1 MKTTTTYSQAE
12 LAVLLKA
19 RDKQAF
25 SYLYDNYHKALFL
38 IIYRIVKQQE
48 LAEDVLQ
55 NVFLKIWNGIDSYD
69 SEKSQLYTWM
79 LNIARNAAIDSLREK
94 HEKNKS
100 NIQEATDVVYY
111 DNRVFVENT
120 AHENIGIKGMISVLS
135 DEHQEIIDLA
145 YFQGFTQTEI
155 ATNLNI
161 PLGTVKT
168 KIRQAILELR
178 KQNNRTKN

>member
-55 NVFLKIWNGIDSYD
+55 NVFLKIWNGI
-69 SEKSQLYTWM
+69 EKVNY
-79 LNIARNAAIDSLREK
+79 I
-94 HEKNKS
+94 H
-100 NIQEATDVVYY
+100 
-111 DNRVFVENT
+111 
-120 AHENIGIKGMISVLS
+120 GC
-135 DEHQEIIDLA
+135 
-145 YFQGFTQTEI
+145 
-155 ATNLNI
+155 
-161 PLGTVKT
+161 
-168 KIRQAILELR
+168 
-178 KQNNRTKN
+178 

>member
-1 MKTTTTYSQAE
+1 ME
-12 LAVLLKA
+12 W
-19 RDKQAF
+19 
-25 SYLYDNYHKALFL
+25 
-38 IIYRIVKQQE
+38 YR
-48 LAEDVLQ
+48 
-55 NVFLKIWNGIDSYD
+55 
-69 SEKSQLYTWM
+69 KSQLYTWM

>member
-1 MKTTTTYSQAE
+1 MKNTITYSQAE
-12 LAVLLKA
+12 LARLLKA

-55 NVFLKIWNGIDSYD
+55 NVFLKIWNGIGSYD
-69 SEKSQLYTWM
+69 AEKSQLYTWM
-79 LNIARNAAIDSLREK
+79 LNVARNAAIDSLREK

-100 NIQEATDVVYY
+100 NIQEASDIVYY
-111 DNRVFVENT
+111 DNRVFVEDT
-120 AHENIGIKGMISVLS
+120 SHESIGIKGMISVLS
-135 DEHQEIIDLA
+135 NDHQEIIDLA
-145 YFQGFTQTEI
+145 YFQGYTQTEI
-155 ATNLNI
+155 ATHLSI

-168 KIRQAILELR
+168 KIRQAILELK
-178 KQNNRTKN
+178 KQNKETTE